1 MYFKTNGGHC
11 NPMPNSL
18 IDELLKITSSNSETR
33 TAPEP
38 AGLTPGNEALRALTT
53 QIDALRG
60 VYQAQTTQTLE
71 NTAAVVQNT
80 RSRANEVV
88 STVASVARASGSALG
103 GGLAVSPLIS
113 GIAKLFGIGQEHQ
126 KLPSLNP
133 FALPTAVSLD
143 GGLTQSGASPLA
155 GISYGQS
162 GLPRTIAPAPSAG
175 TTISV
180 NVQTI
185 DSRSFLDHSDDIARA
200 VREAMLNSHPLN
212 DVIAEI

>member
-1 MYFKTNGGHC
+1 
-11 NPMPNSL
+11 MPNSL
-18 IDELLKITSSNSETR
+18 IDELLKITASNSESR
-33 TAPEP
+33 TASEP
-38 AGLTPGNEALRALTT
+38 VGLTAGNEALRALAT

-60 VYQAQTTQTLE
+60 VYQSQTTQTLE

-80 RSRANEVV
+80 RSRASEVA
-88 STVASVARASGSALG
+88 STVASVARSTGSFLG

-113 GIAKLFGIGQEHQ
+113 GIAKLFGIGRERQE
-126 KLPSLNP
+126 LPSLTP

-155 GISYGQS
+155 GVSYGQS
-162 GLPRTIAPAPSAG
+162 GLPRAIPPAPPTG

>member
-1 MYFKTNGGHC
+1 
-11 NPMPNSL
+11 MPNSL
-18 IDELLKITSSNSETR
+18 IDELLKITASNSETR
-33 TAPEP
+33 TASEP
-38 AGLTPGNEALRALTT
+38 AGLTPGNEALRALAT

-60 VYQAQTTQTLE
+60 VYQSQTTQTLE

-80 RSRANEVV
+80 RSRASEAA
-88 STVASVARASGSALG
+88 STVASVARSTGSVLG

-113 GIAKLFGIGQEHQ
+113 GIAKLFGIGRARQE
-126 KLPSLNP
+126 LPSLTP

-143 GGLTQSGASPLA
+143 GGLTQSGTSPLA

-162 GLPRTIAPAPSAG
+162 GLPRAITPAPSAG

>member
-1 MYFKTNGGHC
+1 
-11 NPMPNSL
+11 MPNSL
-18 IDELLKITSSNSETR
+18 IDELLKITTSNSETR
-33 TAPEP
+33 TPPEP

-60 VYQAQTTQTLE
+60 VYQAQTAQTLE

-80 RSRANEVV
+80 RSRASEAV
-88 STVASVARASGSALG
+88 STVASVARASGNVLG
-103 GGLAVSPLIS
+103 GGLAFSPLIS
-113 GIAKLFGIGQEHQ
+113 GIAKLFGIGREHQ
-126 KLPSLNP
+126 ELPSLTP

-143 GGLTQSGASPLA
+143 GGLTQSGVSPLA
-155 GISYGQS
+155 AVSYGQS
-162 GLPRTIAPAPSAG
+162 GLPRATAAVPSAG

>member
-38 AGLTPGNEALRALTT
+38 AAPTPGNEALRALTT

-80 RSRANEVV
+80 HSRASEAV
-88 STVASVARASGSALG
+88 SSVAGIVRSTGNVLG
-103 GGLAVSPLIS
+103 GGLTLSPLIS
-113 GIAKLFGIGQEHQ
+113 GIAKLFSIGREQQEV
-126 KLPSLNP
+126 PSLTP
-133 FALPTAVSLD
+133 FAMPTAVSLN
-143 GGLTQSGASPLA
+143 GGITQSGASPVA
-155 GISYGQS
+155 GLSYGQS
-162 GLPRTIAPAPSAG
+162 GLPRAIAPAPPAG

>member
-1 MYFKTNGGHC
+1 
-11 NPMPNSL
+11 MPNSL

-33 TAPEP
+33 TAREP
-38 AGLTPGNEALRALTT
+38 AGPTPGSEALRALTT

-60 VYQAQTTQTLE
+60 VYQAQTAQTLE
-71 NTAAVVQNT
+71 NTAAVAQNT
-80 RSRANEVV
+80 RSKASEVV
-88 STVASVARASGSALG
+88 STVASVAQATGSALG

-113 GIAKLFGIGQEHQ
+113 GIAKLFGIGRERQE
-126 KLPSLNP
+126 LPSLTP

-143 GGLTQSGASPLA
+143 GGLTQAGASPVA
-155 GISYGQS
+155 GVSYGQS
-162 GLPRTIAPAPSAG
+162 GLPRAIALAPTAG

-185 DSRSFLDHSDDIARA
+185 DARSFLDHSDNIARA